1 MESTSS
7 STVLVRSAFPD
18 ATATTKTTA
27 AIGSV
32 RLLAAVA
39 SRHHAAARLGR
50 HAKPS
55 SASSA
60 VTHDSMPA
68 RGAAAGALAA
78 AVLPLPSLPQ
88 LLPPP
93 FCAAASAA
101 AAAEAGSCDGG
112 GLATLGPVDVT
123 LGLIASGVLAAVAA
137 ASRAPAPPAAS
148 AAALA
153 FMRARRMS
161 RAYHLKRRWAASARN
176 TSSIPSVCSELRTC
190 WK

>member
-93 FCAAASAA
+93 FCSAASAA
-101 AAAEAGSCDGG
+101 AAEAAECGSCDGG

-123 LGLIASGVLAAVAA
+123 LGLIASGVLATAAA
-137 ASRAPAPPAAS
+137 ASRAPAAS

-153 FMRARRMS
+153 LMRARRMS
-161 RAYHLKRRWAASARN
+161 RAYHLKRRWAASARK
-176 TSSIPSVCSELRTC
+176 TSSMPKVCSELRTC